1 MNVKKG
7 QIIVSRPRMKIT
19 EADMRKAAA
28 LFDAVRRLENREE
41 EVWMPPAD
49 GSWKEKYEA
58 LLKHHDATTRVM
70 KQKLEMLIIV
80 QKTKR

>member
-7 QIIVSRPRMKIT
+7 QMIISRPRMKIT
-19 EADMRKAAA
+19 EADMRRAAA
-28 LFDAVRRLENREE
+28 LFDAVRRL
-41 EVWMPPAD
+41 
-49 GSWKEKYEA
+49 EKYEA